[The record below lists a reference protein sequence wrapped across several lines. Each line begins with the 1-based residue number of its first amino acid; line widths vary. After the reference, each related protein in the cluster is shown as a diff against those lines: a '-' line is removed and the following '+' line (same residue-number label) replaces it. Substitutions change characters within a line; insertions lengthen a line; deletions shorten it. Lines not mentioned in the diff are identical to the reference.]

1 MRMRRKKNLDDRLAV
16 CEASGKLK
24 IIWCEERNFLE
35 SIKDKELFDF
45 REMFGNDNPVY
56 LEIGCG
62 KGQFAIDH
70 AKAFPDINILAI
82 EKTSNVIV
90 DAAEKA
96 IAEDLPNLMLLRCEA
111 EYLPKFIPEKSI
123 DRIYLNFSCPFPKKQ
138 YAHHRLTHKV
148 FLDIYREILAED
160 GEIHQKT
167 DNQGLFEFSLESFSS
182 EGFALKNVSL
192 DLHKSKFEGNIMTEY
207 EKKFSEMGMPIYRLE
222 AYEEY
227 SSKRNRSAF
236 NMKS

>member
-1 MRMRRKKNLDDRLAV
+1 MRMRRKKNLDERLAV

-24 IIWCEERNFLE
+24 IIRCEERNFLE
-35 SIKDKELFDF
+35 SVKDKEYFNF
-45 REMFGNDNPVY
+45 CEMFGNSNPVY

-70 AKAFPDINILAI
+70 AKAHPDINILAI

-96 IAEDLPNLMLLRCEA
+96 IAENLPNLMLLRCEA
-111 EYLPKFIPEKSI
+111 EYLTKFIPPHSI

-148 FLDIYREILAED
+148 FLDIYREIMAPAA
-160 GEIHQKT
+160 EIHQKT
-167 DNQGLFEFSLESFSS
+167 DNQGLFEFSVNSLSG
-182 EGFALKNVSL
+182 EGFTLKNVTL
-192 DLHKSKFEGNIMTEY
+192 DLHNSSFEGNIMTEY

-222 AYEEY
+222 AYL
-227 SSKRNRSAF
+227 R
-236 NMKS
+236 